1 MKMALMLKIKIG
13 LQDLSKKALL
23 ALGENHQ
30 RLEANA
36 ASDENTRMNSAPSSF
51 SCCSTCT

>member
-13 LQDLSKKALL
+13 LQVLSKKNLL
-23 ALGENHQ
+23 ALGEKHQ